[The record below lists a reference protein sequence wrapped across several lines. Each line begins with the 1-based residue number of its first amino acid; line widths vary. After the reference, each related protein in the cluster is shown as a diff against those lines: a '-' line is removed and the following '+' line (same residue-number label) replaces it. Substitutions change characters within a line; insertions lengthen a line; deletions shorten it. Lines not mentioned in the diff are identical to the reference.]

1 MNNKEYTTAEEERI
15 LKNALSDITKEL
27 SNKEYKQAFRSV
39 KLEFIK
45 NTIDELFS
53 ISNYSNFSS
62 LADLLNND
70 LKLNCYK
77 LKLVMLNGA
86 SNFEEWSFD
95 GCGMVYN
102 DDLREAFRRPKAS
115 GAELLK
121 LQAYCYYSAYLELS
135 NLLSKKLSNFYEKK

>member
-1 MNNKEYTTAEEERI
+1 MNNKEYTTEEKERI
-15 LKNALSDITKEL
+15 LKSALSDITKEL
-27 SNKEYKQAFRSV
+27 SNKEYKQAFRAV
-39 KLEFIK
+39 KLEFVK

-53 ISNYSNFSS
+53 ISNYSNYNS

-70 LKLNCYK
+70 FKLNCYK

-86 SNFEEWSFD
+86 SNFEEWSFG

-102 DDLREAFRRPKAS
+102 DDLREAFKKPNAS
-115 GAELLK
+115 GVYLLK
-121 LQAYCYYSAYLELS
+121 LQAHCYYSAYLELS

>member
-1 MNNKEYTTAEEERI
+1 MNNKEYTTEEKERM
-15 LKNALSDITKEL
+15 LKSALSDITKEL
-27 SNKEYKQAFRSV
+27 SNKEYKQAFRTV

-53 ISNYSNFSS
+53 ISNYSDFNS
-62 LADLLNND
+62 LTDLLNND

-86 SNFEEWSFD
+86 SNFEEWSFG

-102 DDLREAFRRPKAS
+102 DDLREAFKKPKSS
-115 GAELLK
+115 GTKLLK

-135 NLLSKKLSNFYEKK
+135 DLLSEKLSNYEKK